1 MRYWRSRTFAAEHWK
16 RLRTTNSFGPPQ
28 PNAASTDPFVAAALS
43 ETANAETV
51 PSASQ
56 PPPDVLTTRITV
68 TAFGSRNTPVIRSAI
83 VRFGALLPRGYE
95 VLAWQDGS

>member
-1 MRYWRSRTFAAEHWK
+1 MPPLPSSPAVCRRNSGFALIIVLWT
-16 RLRTTNSFGPPQ
+16 L
-28 PNAASTDPFVAAALS
+28 VAAALS

-83 VRFGALLPRGYE
+83 VRFGAVLPRGYE

>member
-1 MRYWRSRTFAAEHWK
+1 MAPAKRPGSRANIVHHGNWLETAPAIVLWT
-16 RLRTTNSFGPPQ
+16 L
-28 PNAASTDPFVAAALS
+28 VAAALS

-83 VRFGALLPRGYE
+83 VRFGSVLPRGYE